1 MNYRITRDIITD
13 LLPVY
18 LSGEASA
25 DTRALVDSYLKE
37 NPDFARVVEQESH
50 ASAASQPSS
59 AKPDQELLALRMA
72 KRRLRRRTW
81 LLVGAVFFT
90 FTTFA
95 FSIEPT
101 GITWTW
107 EVSPLLTLA
116 LALGAAAFWYGYSRI
131 NRAGRLL
138 GI

>member
-1 MNYRITRDIITD
+1 MNTTVTRDVITD

-25 DTRALVDSYLKE
+25 DTKVLVESYIKS
-37 NPDFARVVEQESH
+37 NPDFAQFVKQESRT
-50 ASAASQPSS
+50 AFGGRSALVA
-59 AKPDQELLALRMA
+59 PDREMVALRRA
-72 KRRLRRRTW
+72 KRRLQKKTW
-81 LLVGAVFFT
+81 HLVLAIFFT

-107 EVSPLLTLA
+107 EVSPLLTLG
-116 LALGAAAFWYGYSRI
+116 LGAVAALFWIAYFQT
-131 NRAGRLL
+131 NRASRPAGV
-138 GI
+138 

>member
-1 MNYRITRDIITD
+1 MNTTITRDIITD

-25 DTRALVDSYLKE
+25 ETKALVEAYIKN
-37 NPDFARVVEQESH
+37 NPEFAQFVKQESRATFSGRI
-50 ASAASQPSS
+50 ASEA
-59 AKPDQELLALRMA
+59 PDREMVALRRA
-72 KRRLRRRTW
+72 KRRIQKKTW
-81 LLVGAVFFT
+81 HLVLAIFFT

-107 EVSPLLTLA
+107 EVSPLLTLG
-116 LALGAAAFWYGYSRI
+116 LGAVAVLFWIAYFQT
-131 NRAGRLL
+131 NRASRPAGV
-138 GI
+138 

>member
-1 MNYRITRDIITD
+1 MNTTITRDVITD

-25 DTRALVDSYLKE
+25 DTKALVETFVKSDPE
-37 NPDFARVVEQESH
+37 FAQFVGQETRAAFGGRT
-50 ASAASQPSS
+50 ASAA
-59 AKPDQELLALRMA
+59 PDREMIALRRA
-72 KRRLRRRTW
+72 KRRIQKKTW
-81 LLVGAVFFT
+81 HLVLAIFFT

-107 EVSPLLTLA
+107 EVSPLLTLGLSVVAA
-116 LALGAAAFWYGYSRI
+116 LFWIAYFRT
-131 NRAGRLL
+131 NRASRPAGV
-138 GI
+138 

>member
-1 MNYRITRDIITD
+1 MNTTITRDVITD

-25 DTRALVDSYLKE
+25 ETKALVEAFIKNHPE
-37 NPDFARVVEQESH
+37 FAQFVKQESR
-50 ASAASQPSS
+50 AAFGGRATST
-59 AKPDQELLALRMA
+59 APDWEMVALRRA
-72 KRRLRRRTW
+72 KRRIQKKTW
-81 LLVGAVFFT
+81 HLVLAIFFT

-107 EVSPLLTLA
+107 EVSPLLTLG
-116 LALGAAAFWYGYSRI
+116 LGAVAVLFWIAFFQT
-131 NRAGRLL
+131 NRASRPAGV
-138 GI
+138 